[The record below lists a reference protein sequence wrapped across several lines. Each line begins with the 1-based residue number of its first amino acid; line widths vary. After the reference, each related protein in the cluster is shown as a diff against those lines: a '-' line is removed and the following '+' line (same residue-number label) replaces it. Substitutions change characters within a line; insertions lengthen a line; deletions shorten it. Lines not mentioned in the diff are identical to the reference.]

1 MSDNQKIN
9 ALLNTSLLS
18 RLFICLFLTDE
29 KLTQWLTRLLREDRY
44 CLNYIS
50 MAGKFINY
58 IEHYKEQIDC
68 LICPD
73 NLAVQSLLSQLYER
87 GTLLP
92 IVIIEQNKSSDIV
105 SQTSTANRQGGAA
118 APAVPEGS
126 VLPEDAPRRKASGA
140 RDRLSNFQEKTQVIS
155 TFYHSAEV
163 RLPEVN
169 LEQITTYI
177 NLAITKFL
185 NLAPSCALQDKPTKP
200 KIERQENSQNFL
212 ILQQRRLA
220 EKLKERLGYLG
231 VYYKRNFQ
239 DFYRNLS
246 PEKKQEFIQK
256 LSADYRQ
263 IILNYFSQEQDINQ
277 AIDRFVNQA
286 FFADL
291 SVSQILE
298 IHMDLMDE
306 FAQQLKLEGRSE
318 EILLDYRLA
327 LIDIIAHL
335 GEMYRRSIPRE
346 DIPFELL
353 FQDDRGRHSR

>member
-1 MSDNQKIN
+1 
-9 ALLNTSLLS
+9 
-18 RLFICLFLTDE
+18 
-29 KLTQWLTRLLREDRY
+29 
-44 CLNYIS
+44 
-50 MAGKFINY
+50 
-58 IEHYKEQIDC
+58 
-68 LICPD
+68 
-73 NLAVQSLLSQLYER
+73 
-87 GTLLP
+87 LP
-92 IVIIEQNKSSDIV
+92 IVIIEQHKPANILSP
-105 SQTSTANRQGGAA
+105 TSTPKQQGDSA
-118 APAVPEGS
+118 APA
-126 VLPEDAPRRKASGA
+126 A
-140 RDRLSNFQEKTQVIS
+140 RDRSSMFEEQTGANSI
-155 TFYHSAEV
+155 FYHHAEV
-163 RLPEVN
+163 KLPWAS

-177 NLAITKFL
+177 NLAITQFL
-185 NLAPSCALQDKPTKP
+185 NLAPSCALKDKPTKP
-200 KIERQENSQNFL
+200 QIDRQENSQNFL
-212 ILQQRRLA
+212 IFQQRRLA

-246 PEKKQEFIQK
+246 PEKKQK
-256 LSADYRQ
+256 LLHELSVDYRQ
-263 IILNYFSQEQDINQ
+263 IILKYFSEDREINQ
-277 AIDRFVNQA
+277 LIDRFVNQA

-353 FQDDRGRHSR
+353 FRTDG

>member
-1 MSDNQKIN
+1 MSENKKIN
-9 ALLNTSLLS
+9 TLFNTSLSS
-18 RLFICLFLTDE
+18 RLFICLFSTDE
-29 KLTQWLTRLLREDRY
+29 QLTQRLTQLLSEDRY
-44 CLNYIS
+44 CLHCIS
-50 MAGKFINY
+50 MAGELIDY
-58 IEHYKEQIDC
+58 IEHNKEQIDC
-68 LICPD
+68 LICLD
-73 NLAVQSLLSQLYER
+73 SVAVETLLYQLYQR
-87 GTLLP
+87 GALLP
-92 IVIIEQNKSSDIV
+92 IAIVERNKPSNIV
-105 SQTSTANRQGGAA
+105 SPTATTKQQGGAS
-118 APAVPEGS
+118 APA
-126 VLPEDAPRRKASGA
+126 A
-140 RDRLSNFQEKTQVIS
+140 RDRSSTFEEQTGATSN
-155 TFYHSAEV
+155 FYHSAEV
-163 RLPEVN
+163 RLPWTN
-169 LEQITTYI
+169 LEQITAYI

-185 NLAPSCALQDKPTKP
+185 NLASSCTLQDKPTKFQIDL
-200 KIERQENSQNFL
+200 KEDSQNFL
-212 ILQQRRLA
+212 FFQQKKLA

-246 PEKKQEFIQK
+246 PENKQKFLQE

-263 IILNYFSQEQDINQ
+263 IILNYFSEDREINQ
-277 AIDRFVNQA
+277 LIDQFVNQA

-353 FQDDRGRHSR
+353 FRVD